1 VSAVLQQ
8 SAEQTDEAAS
18 GGVTA
23 GIAVAGTAAVRA
35 TSAGTAAVRAT
46 SAGTTAVRATSAG
59 TTAVRATSA
68 GTTSVGTAPAGA
80 IGLTRRDFFTRLA
93 AAGSVLVIGC
103 KTRILSAAEAE
114 KYGAEGMP
122 HGTVDNPLVFIAIA
136 DDGTVTIAVHR
147 SEMGQGVRTGMPL
160 IVADELEAD
169 WSKVRIQQAP
179 ADEEKYGN
187 QDTDGS
193 RSTRHFIEPM
203 RRCGA
208 AARAMLEKAAADTW
222 KVPVGE
228 VHALNHEVVHEKSG
242 RKLGY
247 GALARKAARLPV
259 PTPTLKTADQF
270 RYIGKEGTLL
280 LDGDDIATGKAQ
292 YGIDPWFEG
301 MLFAVIARSP
311 VLGGKIKRFDG
322 AEAARMPGVV
332 KVLEMPATV
341 ADAQFHTLAGV
352 AVIATNTGAAI
363 KARGALKIEWDDG
376 ANGGYDSDVY
386 RAEMEKAARS
396 PGQVVREAGDF
407 DGAMAKAARKV
418 EAEYYLP
425 HIAHATMEPPAA
437 VARIVAGKCEV
448 WAPTQAPQ
456 VTRED
461 VGKHLGMPVANVTV
475 HVTLLGGGFGRK
487 SKPDYATEAAVLSK
501 AMDGRPVKVTWT
513 RDDDLHHDYFHTVSV
528 EHLQAGLDASGKVTS
543 WLHRSVAPSIGSIFG
558 PDPKHELPFELG
570 MGLVNLPYDIPNL
583 RLENP
588 AIAAHTR
595 IGWFRSVSNVPHAFA
610 VQCFV
615 AELAAAAGKDH
626 RDFLLDL
633 IGAPRLIDPASQHD
647 GWNYGESSKRYPVD
661 TGRLRRVIETATREA
676 GWGGGK
682 HNLGLA
688 AHYSFLSY
696 TAVVA
701 QVQVDK
707 TGYIRIPRVDIA
719 FDCGPVVNP
728 DRVRSQLEGAVVM
741 GISLATLGEITFK
754 RGRSQQDNFHQYRV
768 TRMDTAPREIRVH
781 LLPATDWN
789 VPLGGVGEPG
799 IPPVAPALCNAIFAA
814 TGRRIRR
821 MPIREQAATPS
832 S

>member
-1 VSAVLQQ
+1 MSAVLQQ
-8 SAEQTDEAAS
+8 AVPS
-18 GGVTA
+18 GL
-23 GIAVAGTAAVRA
+23 
-35 TSAGTAAVRAT
+35 S
-46 SAGTTAVRATSAG
+46 
-59 TTAVRATSA
+59 
-68 GTTSVGTAPAGA
+68 
-80 IGLTRRDFFTRLA
+80 RRDFIAKLT
-93 AAGSVLVIGC
+93 AAGAFVVIGC
-103 KTRILSAAEAE
+103 KTRILAAEEAQ
-114 KYGAEGMP
+114 KYGADGMP
-122 HGTVDNPLVFIAIA
+122 HGATDNPMVFIAIG
-136 DDGTVTIAVHR
+136 DDGIVTIAVHR

-193 RSTRHFIEPM
+193 RSTRHFMEPM

-208 AARAMLEKAAADTW
+208 AARAMLEKAAAAAW
-222 KVPVGE
+222 SVPVGE
-228 VHALNHEVVHEKSG
+228 VHALNHEVVHAKTS

-247 GALARKAARLPV
+247 GALARKAAKLPIPPHDALV
-259 PTPTLKTADQF
+259 LKPASRF
-270 RYIGKEGTLL
+270 RYIGKEGTAL
-280 LDGDDIATGKAQ
+280 LDGNDIVTGKAQ

-301 MLFAVIARSP
+301 MLFAVVARSP
-311 VLGGKIKRFDG
+311 VLGGKIKRFEG
-322 AEAARMPGVV
+322 AAAAKLPGVV
-332 KVLEMPATV
+332 QVLEMPATV
-341 ADAQFHTLAGV
+341 ADATFHPLAGV
-352 AVIATNTGAAI
+352 AVVASDTGAAI

-376 ANGGYDSDVY
+376 PNGEYDSDLY
-386 RAEMEKAARS
+386 RAQMEKAARN
-396 PGQVVREAGDF
+396 PGKVLRESGDF
-407 DGAMAKAARKV
+407 AGAIAKAAHKV

-425 HIAHATMEPPAA
+425 HIAHATMEPPCA
-437 VARIVAGKCEV
+437 VARIVDGKCEV

-461 VGKHLGMPVANVTV
+461 VSKHLGIPFDHVTV

-487 SKPDYATEAAVLSK
+487 SKPDFAIEAALLSK
-501 AMDGRPVKVTWT
+501 AMNGRPVKVTWT
-513 RDDDLHHDYFHTVSV
+513 REDDLHHDFFHTVSV
-528 EHLQAGLDASGKVTS
+528 EHLQAGLDAGGKVTS

-558 PDPKHELPFELG
+558 PDPKHELPFEQG
-570 MGLVNLPYDIPNL
+570 MGLINLPYDIPNM
-583 RLENP
+583 RMENP
-588 AIAAHTR
+588 EAAAHTR

-610 VQCFV
+610 VQSFV
-615 AELAAAAGKDH
+615 AELAAVAGRDH

-633 IGAPRLIDPASQHD
+633 IGAPRLIDPTSQHD
-647 GWNYGESSKRYPVD
+647 SWNHGESPKLYPVD
-661 TGRLRRVIETATREA
+661 TGRLRRVIETVTREA
-676 GWGGGK
+676 GWGAKSADGHG
-682 HNLGLA
+682 LGLA

-701 QVQVDK
+701 QVNVDK
-707 TGYIRIPRVDIA
+707 TGYLRIPRVDIA

-768 TRMDTAPREIRVH
+768 TRMDTAPRDIRVH

-789 VPLGGVGEPG
+789 MPLGGVGEPG
-799 IPPVAPALCNAIFAA
+799 VPPVAPALCNAIFAA

-821 MPIREQAATPS
+821 MPIRDQLGGTS